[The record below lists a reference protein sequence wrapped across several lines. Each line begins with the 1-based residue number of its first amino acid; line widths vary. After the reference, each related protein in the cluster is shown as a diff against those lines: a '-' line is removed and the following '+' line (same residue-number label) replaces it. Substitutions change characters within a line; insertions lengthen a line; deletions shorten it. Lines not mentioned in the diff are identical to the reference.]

1 MASRVEI
8 SKRLLLINSASS
20 IGAQVL
26 QMAVLLWVQYR
37 ILDRRSAEEFGL
49 SPLVWAV
56 INFIPLFT
64 DILTSGL
71 QRYVI
76 EAYAQGDENRVR
88 QIVSSMFPV
97 LLAGGL
103 ALLFGGGLAAWH
115 VDKILVIPEGLIW
128 DARLMMF
135 LPLLVL
141 AAQLPCSPLGQGL
154 YVRQKYVTLNIISLC
169 SDVVKTVVLLALM
182 LGVSTRVIWMVV
194 SMFVGQMISLV
205 VSTILSL
212 RAVPELKYR
221 YAPVDWSTVR
231 AITGFGGWNF
241 LISLASRLRE
251 YSVPLILNRL
261 GPGASV
267 ELTTFHVGSIARRLT
282 DQCFGVMARPTYPII
297 NGMYAMGAMDR
308 FRSAYL
314 RGGRIGLWI
323 TLLVA
328 IPALIYAEPVIRLYT
343 KGKYPDAATV
353 MMLTLACYVLSHGSW
368 LVGTVAAAKAQV
380 RPLGIRLSVAQ
391 AAGVVLTIILAGRL
405 GFGRVGAAAIGAA
418 IATLS
423 ANAFSAVFF
432 TLPLGLRL
440 AEVKFGSWIRKT
452 LLPGVAPACVTAVV
466 WVSLSLLVKP
476 DTWFEVVACA
486 AAGVPCYF
494 AFLLAFCTEPT
505 DRADLRKI
513 LDRVKGRLAR
523 TPSSPETASVA
534 PMQNP

>member
-26 QMAVLLWVQYR
+26 QMMVLLWVQYR
-37 ILDRRSAEEFGL
+37 LLDRRSAEEFGL

-64 DILTSGL
+64 DILTVGL

-135 LPLLVL
+135 LPLLVM

-154 YVRQKYVTLNIISLC
+154 YVRQKYVTLNIISIC
-169 SDVVKTVVLLALM
+169 SDVVKTAVLLALM

-221 YAPVDWSTVR
+221 YATIDWNMVR

-241 LISLASRLRE
+241 LISLAGRLRE
-251 YSVPLILNRL
+251 YSVPLVLNRI

-267 ELTTFHVGSIARRLT
+267 ELTTFHIGSMARRLT
-282 DQCFGVMARPTYPII
+282 DQCFHVMARPTYPII
-297 NGMYAMGAMDR
+297 TGMYAMGARDR

-323 TLLVA
+323 TLLIA
-328 IPALIYAEPVIRLYT
+328 IPAAIYAEPVIGLYT
-343 KGKYPDAATV
+343 QGKYPDAATV
-353 MMLTLACYVLSHGSW
+353 MKLTLACYVLSHGSW

-380 RPLGIRLSVAQ
+380 RPLGIRLSAAQVA
-391 AAGVVLTIILAGRL
+391 GLTLTVILAGWL
-405 GFGRVGAAAIGAA
+405 GFGAVGAAL
-418 IATLS
+418 ATLA

-432 TLPLGLRL
+432 QLPLGLRL
-440 AEVKFGSWIRKT
+440 AEVKLDSWIRKT
-452 LLPGVAPACVTAVV
+452 LVPGVAPACVAAVV

-476 DTWFEVVACA
+476 HTWFGVAACA
-486 AAGVPCYF
+486 VAGVPCYL

-505 DRADLRKI
+505 DRDDLRKI
-513 LDRVKGRLAR
+513 LDQVKGRLAGP
-523 TPSSPETASVA
+523 PSSPEIASA
-534 PMQNP
+534 AQMQVS